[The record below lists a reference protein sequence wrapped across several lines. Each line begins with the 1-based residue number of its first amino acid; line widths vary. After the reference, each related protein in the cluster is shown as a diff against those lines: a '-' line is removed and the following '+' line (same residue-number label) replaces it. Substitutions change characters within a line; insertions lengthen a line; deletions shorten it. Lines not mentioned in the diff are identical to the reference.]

1 MPTLLYNRL
10 AKFLTSNMTIYAKPH
25 TIEVYTLAESAVLVA
40 LLQNALGYAAEP
52 TFGAP
57 IIEKENFKN
66 SLNFVNA
73 TLEDLLARAETASVR
88 LCVKRIFKPLKA
100 SAFPQYNRH
109 YHDDG
114 MRNPRILL
122 EKHPDILS
130 FTATDDLQED
140 LGVLLRDS
148 PPLYD
153 KLFTSGILLRQP
165 TT

>member
-1 MPTLLYNRL
+1 
-10 AKFLTSNMTIYAKPH
+10 MTIHAEPH
-25 TIEVYTLAESAVLVA
+25 TVEVYTLAESAVLIA
-40 LLQNALGYAAEP
+40 LLQNALSYAAEP

-57 IIEKENFKN
+57 IIETRNIDADA
-66 SLNFVNA
+66 V
-73 TLEDLLARAETASVR
+73 LEDLLALAETAGVR
-88 LCVKRIFKPLKA
+88 LRVRRIFKPLKA

-114 MRNPRILL
+114 MRNLRILL

-130 FTATDDLQED
+130 FTAIDGLQED

-153 KLFTSGILLRQP
+153 KLKSSGVLSRKP
-165 TT
+165 FK

>member
-1 MPTLLYNRL
+1 
-10 AKFLTSNMTIYAKPH
+10 MTIYAEPH
-25 TIEVYTLAESAVLVA
+25 TIEVYTLAESAVLIA

-52 TFGAP
+52 TIGAP
-57 IIEKENFKN
+57 ILETGAMLPE
-66 SLNFVNA
+66 V
-73 TLEDLLARAETASVR
+73 TLEDLLTRAETAGVH

-109 YHDDG
+109 YRNDG
-114 MRNPRILL
+114 MRNLRVLL

-130 FTATDDLQED
+130 FTAIDGLQED
-140 LGVLLRDS
+140 LEVLRRDS

-153 KLFTSGILLRQP
+153 KLLKSGILLRKP